1 MRIAIAATGHTEDGP
16 KPEGRKPCVLT
27 GRCVRK
33 NHRGRNTGRHL
44 MHWVAMH
51 ALENGCGRLDWSV
64 KAPNI
69 RGMAF

>member
-1 MRIAIAATGHTEDGP
+1 
-16 KPEGRKPCVLT
+16 
-27 GRCVRK
+27 
-33 NHRGRNTGRHL
+33 

-69 RGMAF
+69 KGMAFYNKLGAHQVEARLSDRLNHAGI

>member
-1 MRIAIAATGHTEDGP
+1 
-16 KPEGRKPCVLT
+16 
-27 GRCVRK
+27 
-33 NHRGRNTGRHL
+33 

-69 RGMAF
+69 KGMAFYNKLGAHQVEARLSDRLNHAGILVLSNSTPQAQIAA